1 MGQAFQIQVGPMELQ
16 VKHQEELTRLIIAR
30 IRLGPTPL
38 LTSSK
43 NHGLIRRQCNRH
55 HHGRVKDQD
64 INSSNLG
71 LSNRHGQVLQ
81 ASNNHGLTRRLVS
94 SNSGLISTLVISNHG
109 LTRQLA
115 SRNRGL
121 IKTPVISNIRTLAI
135 ISNRG
140 VIRRLDSSNSGLIRQ
155 LASIQRGQDS
165 SNNGL
170 IRQLALSSLS
180 GQIPRQDRWLIKH
193 SGQTLGIVIFLNDR
207 RQSPPT
213 GGKMEKTK
221 R

>member
-71 LSNRHGQVLQ
+71 LSNQVGQVLQ
-81 ASNNHGLTRRLVS
+81 VISNHGLLRQLGSSNNGLIRRLAS
-94 SNSGLISTLVISNHG
+94 SNSGLIRTLVISNHG

-115 SRNRGL
+115 SINSGL
-121 IKTPVISNIRTLAI
+121 IKTPAISNIRTLAI

-155 LASIQRGQDS
+155 LASIQRGQGS
-165 SNNGL
+165 SNRGL
-170 IRQLALSSLS
+170 IRQLPLSSPS
-180 GQIPRQDRWLIKH
+180 GRIPRQDR
-193 SGQTLGIVIFLNDR
+193 
-207 RQSPPT
+207 
-213 GGKMEKTK
+213 
-221 R
+221 